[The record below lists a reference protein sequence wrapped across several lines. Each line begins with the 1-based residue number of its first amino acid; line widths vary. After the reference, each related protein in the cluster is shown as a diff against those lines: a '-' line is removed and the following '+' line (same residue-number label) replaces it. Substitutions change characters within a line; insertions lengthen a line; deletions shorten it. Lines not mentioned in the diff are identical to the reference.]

1 MLYWSKSFVIS
12 ENLSNDGQHEPARFP
27 SRYPGDERQ
36 LILRFYY
43 GESERALTVTG
54 QEKLR
59 GTHERNY
66 GDRCLKGLK
75 TPTGKWAKSRSLRVA
90 TVRP

>member
-1 MLYWSKSFVIS
+1 MRKVRFT
-12 ENLSNDGQHEPARFP
+12 NLALGAALVALLGRRTELDRTPAGEIVWFGAVLHH
-27 SRYPGDERQ
+27 RYDRAAYCD
-36 LILRFYY
+36 RS
-43 GESERALTVTG
+43 GEAAG
-54 QEKLR
+54 NAQ
-59 GTHERNY
+59 RNY

>member
-12 ENLSNDGQHEPARFP
+12 ESLSNDGQHEPARFP

-43 GESERALTVTG
+43 GANLSVHL
-54 QEKLR
+54 L
-59 GTHERNY
+59 
-66 GDRCLKGLK
+66 
-75 TPTGKWAKSRSLRVA
+75 
-90 TVRP
+90 